1 MKKINVDKY
10 EEEYQSSRNKIE
22 QGYENATFLS
32 LIQIPVAY
40 NRIITT
46 KLDTLDFDIIL
57 MSMRNRYQDTL
68 VHQAS

>member
-32 LIQIPVAY
+32 LIQ
-40 NRIITT
+40 
-46 KLDTLDFDIIL
+46 KLPLNLIL
-57 MSMRNRYQDTL
+57 
-68 VHQAS
+68 